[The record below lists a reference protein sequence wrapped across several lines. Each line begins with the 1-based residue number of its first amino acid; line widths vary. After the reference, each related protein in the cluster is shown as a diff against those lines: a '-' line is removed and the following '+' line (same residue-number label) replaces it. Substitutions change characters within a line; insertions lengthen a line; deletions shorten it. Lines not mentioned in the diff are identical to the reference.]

1 MVLSTNEWDSIK
13 YDLEQDLNNHKP
25 LIRALYVYISYF
37 DYMQFISG
45 HSLSYKEYDLEVEKI
60 CERLYTASGHSVT
73 DLQTICYDV
82 FVNMFDKDVLPH
94 LLTSMNWQGFY
105 GFL

>member
-13 YDLEQDLNNHKP
+13 YDLEQDLNNHNP
-25 LIRALYVYISYF
+25 LICALY

-73 DLQTICYDV
+73 DLQTIC
-82 FVNMFDKDVLPH
+82 H
-94 LLTSMNWQGFY
+94 L
-105 GFL
+105 